1 MSSHRACFAAS
12 LTLALLA
19 PALALADRAPNP
31 EAIKQDP
38 PIPPPTPASDPAPA
52 APAVEAKVET
62 RASDAKVEAK
72 VETRAS
78 DAKPAQSG
86 GMCQVGSPAGGWGL
100 LALLGLGLGR
110 RRRMA

>member
-1 MSSHRACFAAS
+1 MSSHRACFAVS

-38 PIPPPTPASDPAPA
+38 PIPPPTPAADP

-62 RASDAKVEAK
+62 RANDAKVEAK
-72 VETRAS
+72 VETKAS

-86 GMCQVGSPAGGWGL
+86 GMCQVGAPAGGWGL
-100 LALLGLGLGR
+100 LALLGLGLAR
-110 RRRMA
+110 RRRMS